1 MYGLC
6 FQILLLM
13 PSEVAVEPVFFDK
26 KSKNRTFVELCF
38 FNVDLLLKDVV
49 CSPLCIFLR

>member
-38 FNVDLLLKDVV
+38 FNADLLLKDVV